1 MELKMNLNALN
12 QLVKGTVIFTEED
25 PVFAIALVLKGRV
38 LIHNNGAKIIV
49 NSGAFLGINDLY
61 AGKYQSTYTAI
72 DDLLIYVFSVN
83 QTDELEQLLSSNM
96 DYHGFMVAYNN
107 RLIYELNQ
115 IYQGLHKQI
124 SEIYEFLTDNYKG
137 YLMTS
142 QRLGYSVRTSQRIE
156 EVYLPEQDLE
166 ILEDRINYYCE
177 CKSLPLDVVKAFY
190 SYGNLITLYQ
200 VEDQAGIINQQIELL
215 KKLSKSYLS
224 MMQCLF
230 DESDTCLFQLI
241 AGLTLEVSRSHG
253 DSRELLDIMDRT
265 IEELNKAEKFVGRML
280 GYSDT
285 VNRQRMEEIYHLL
298 LTESKGTKVSTE
310 TYLKYPKAEAE
321 RALEEM
327 TNSFQKLLNYS
338 GLDSEKSEYMRNTLM
353 DYINLKD
360 RTSTD
365 TTARTIR
372 RNLATNHY
380 ELYKAIFLKAY
391 HDKNIP
397 KIVDLFLK
405 FGYADERLLSKEQ
418 LLSLCFL
425 EDVPNP
431 GPCQVYN
438 IKEWLT
444 LIYQGKKDPSKNEFD
459 MEYPEHIAS
468 LRKQGRLSEKEA
480 REWLT
485 NPECKLD
492 YEIQNM
498 FRYNNRTTS
507 GQLFDFVPI
516 LQKEMLG
523 NDFQRLYITSEKINN
538 TLLELLQID
547 YSIFDHEVIYT
558 NEDKKIVKEYIIKR
572 VYPDIILM
580 PTVGSNAIMWQE
592 IAGRKRDSS
601 ARFLF
606 PIFSETN
613 LTNLMVRTFGR
624 YRWEMCRT
632 VEGTAW
638 NDIKH
643 KSLTSEYSDY
653 LQFYRKNKDL
663 SEEKKEK
670 IKNQIQKGRNN
681 SREIFVMD
689 YEQWINF
696 EARGAIKL
704 TKPVREIMATY
715 CPFSKE
721 IREKIKLQP
730 LFVEAMARYYR
741 DKQKKIRE
749 TESRIRLL
757 QKEQIEITQELID
770 TLEYYKET

>member
-12 QLVKGTVIFTEED
+12 QLVKGSVIFTEGD
-25 PVFAIALVLKGRV
+25 PVYAIALVLKGRV
-38 LIHNNGAKIIV
+38 LIHNNGAKIIA
-49 NSGAFLGINDLY
+49 NSGVFLGINDLY
-61 AGKYQSTYTAI
+61 AGKYQSNFTAI

-83 QTDELEQLLSSNM
+83 QIDQLEQLLSSNM
-96 DYHGFMVAYNN
+96 DYHGFMVASNN
-107 RLIYELNQ
+107 RLIYDLNQ
-115 IYQGLHKQI
+115 IYQGLHKHI
-124 SEIYEFLTDNYKG
+124 SEIHEFLSDNYKE
-137 YLMTS
+137 YLMTA
-142 QRLGYSVRTSQRIE
+142 QRLGYRVRTSQRIE
-156 EVYLPEQDLE
+156 EVYLPEHDLE

-177 CKSLPLDVVKAFY
+177 CKALPLDVVKAFY

-200 VEDQAGIINQQIELL
+200 LEDQVGIINQQIELL
-215 KKLSKSYLS
+215 KKLSKFYIT

-230 DESDTCLFQLI
+230 DESESCLFQLI
-241 AGLTLEVSRSHG
+241 AGLTLEVSRSDG
-253 DSRELLDIMDRT
+253 DNKELLDIMDKT

-280 GYSDT
+280 GFSHII
-285 VNRQRMEEIYHLL
+285 NRQRMEEIYHLL
-298 LTESKGTKVSTE
+298 LTDAKGTKVSTE
-310 TYLKYPKAEAE
+310 TYLKYPKVEAE
-321 RALEEM
+321 QALEEM
-327 TNSFQKLLNYS
+327 ANSFQKLLDYS
-338 GLDSEKSEYMRNTLM
+338 GLDAEKTEYMKNTLL

-360 RTSTD
+360 RNSSD

-380 ELYKAIFLKAY
+380 ELYKLIFLKAY
-391 HDKNIP
+391 HDKDIP

-405 FGYADERLLSKEQ
+405 YGYADERLLSKEQ
-418 LLSLCFL
+418 LLSLYFL
-425 EDVPNP
+425 KDMPKT

-444 LIYQGKKDPSKNEFD
+444 LIYQGKKEPSKNEFD
-459 MEYPEHIAS
+459 MEYPEYITS
-468 LRKQGRLSEKEA
+468 LKKQGRLSEKEA
-480 REWLT
+480 KEWLT
-485 NPECKLD
+485 NPECRLD

-507 GQLFDFVPI
+507 GQIFSFVPI
-516 LQKEMLG
+516 LQKDMLG
-523 NDFQRLYITSEKINN
+523 NDFQRLYINSEKVND
-538 TLLELLQID
+538 TLQNLLKID

-558 NEDKKIVKEYIIKR
+558 NEKKNIVKEYVIKR

-580 PTVGSNAIMWQE
+580 PTVGSNGIMWQE
-592 IAGRKRDSS
+592 ITGRKRDSS
-601 ARFLF
+601 ARFLL
-606 PIFSETN
+606 PIFVESN
-613 LTNLMVRTFGR
+613 LTTLMVRMFGR

-653 LQFYRKNKDL
+653 LQFYRKNKEL

-696 EARGAIKL
+696 ESKGAIKL
-704 TKPVREIMATY
+704 NKPVREIMATY

-721 IREKIKLQP
+721 IRERIKMQP
-730 LFVEAMARYYR
+730 LFAEAMARYYR
-741 DKQKKIRE
+741 EKQKKVRE

-757 QKEQIEITQELID
+757 QKEQIEIAQELID
-770 TLEYYKET
+770 TLEYYKEN

>member
-12 QLVKGTVIFTEED
+12 QLVKGSVIFTEGD
-25 PVFAIALVLKGRV
+25 PVYAIALVLKGRV
-38 LIHNNGAKIIV
+38 LIHNNGAKIIA
-49 NSGAFLGINDLY
+49 NSGVFLGINDLY
-61 AGKYQSTYTAI
+61 AGKYQSNFTAI

-83 QTDELEQLLSSNM
+83 QIDQLEQLLSSNM
-96 DYHGFMVAYNN
+96 DYHGFMVASNN
-107 RLIYELNQ
+107 RLIYDLNQ
-115 IYQGLHKQI
+115 IYQGLHKHI
-124 SEIYEFLTDNYKG
+124 SEIHEFLSDNYKE
-137 YLMTS
+137 YLMTA
-142 QRLGYSVRTSQRIE
+142 QRLGYRVRTSQRIE
-156 EVYLPEQDLE
+156 EVYLPEHDLE

-177 CKSLPLDVVKAFY
+177 CKALPLDVVKAFY

-200 VEDQAGIINQQIELL
+200 LEDQVGIINQQIELL
-215 KKLSKSYLS
+215 KKLSKFYIT

-230 DESDTCLFQLI
+230 DESESCLFQLI
-241 AGLTLEVSRSHG
+241 AGLTLEVSRSDG
-253 DSRELLDIMDRT
+253 DNKELLDIMDKT

-280 GYSDT
+280 GFSHII
-285 VNRQRMEEIYHLL
+285 NRQRMEEIYHLL
-298 LTESKGTKVSTE
+298 LTDAKGTKVSTE
-310 TYLKYPKAEAE
+310 TYLKYPKVEAE
-321 RALEEM
+321 QALEEM
-327 TNSFQKLLNYS
+327 ANSFQKLLDYS
-338 GLDSEKSEYMRNTLM
+338 GLDAEKTEYMKNTLL

-360 RTSTD
+360 RNSSD

-380 ELYKAIFLKAY
+380 ELYKLIFLKAY
-391 HDKNIP
+391 HDKDIP

-405 FGYADERLLSKEQ
+405 YGYADEPLLSKEQ
-418 LLSLCFL
+418 LLSLYFL
-425 EDVPNP
+425 KDMPKT

-444 LIYQGKKDPSKNEFD
+444 LIYQGKKEPSKNEFD
-459 MEYPEHIAS
+459 MEYPEYITS
-468 LRKQGRLSEKEA
+468 LKKQGRLSEKEA
-480 REWLT
+480 KEWLT
-485 NPECKLD
+485 NPECRLD

-507 GQLFDFVPI
+507 GQIFSFVPI
-516 LQKEMLG
+516 LQKDMLG
-523 NDFQRLYITSEKINN
+523 NDFQRLYINSEKVND
-538 TLLELLQID
+538 TLQNLLKID

-558 NEDKKIVKEYIIKR
+558 NEKKNIVKEYVIKR

-580 PTVGSNAIMWQE
+580 PTVGSNGIMWQE
-592 IAGRKRDSS
+592 ITGRKRDSS
-601 ARFLF
+601 ARFLL
-606 PIFSETN
+606 PIFVESN
-613 LTNLMVRTFGR
+613 LTTLMVRMFGR

-653 LQFYRKNKDL
+653 LQFYRKNKEL

-696 EARGAIKL
+696 ESKGAIKL
-704 TKPVREIMATY
+704 NKPVREIMATY

-721 IREKIKLQP
+721 IRERIKMQP
-730 LFVEAMARYYR
+730 LFAEAMARYYR
-741 DKQKKIRE
+741 EKQKKVRE

-757 QKEQIEITQELID
+757 QKEQIEIAQELID
-770 TLEYYKET
+770 TLEYYKEN